1 MLIHFC
7 KAKINFDFTFILAT
21 FVKLMFRNMNTRLQQ
36 FLAAENITRS
46 QFADTINVAR
56 ASVSHILAGRNKPG
70 WDFITSMM
78 KHYPNLNIEWL
89 LRGTGKM
96 YKTASDFQAKDEFEE
111 NLQDDL
117 FSIPSSVPEKPAAP
131 RRENKIPDVVEE
143 SAGIPQPQEAKAP
156 VSPLQI
162 IDNQRKISK
171 IVVFYD
177 DNTFIEIK

>member
-1 MLIHFC
+1 MLINFC

-78 KHYPNLNIEWL
+78 KHYPNLNIEWFIS
-89 LRGTGKM
+89 GKGKM
-96 YKTASDFQAKDEFEE
+96 YKNQSDRTLFPQPEE
-111 NLQDDL
+111 NAL
-117 FSIPSSVPEKPAAP
+117 FPEEAAAEKQEPSPAPSTTVPASENRIFPDTDGEP
-131 RRENKIPDVVEE
+131 R
-143 SAGIPQPQEAKAP
+143 
-156 VSPLQI
+156 
-162 IDNQRKISK
+162 ISK
-171 IVVFYD
+171 ILVFYD
-177 DNTFIEIK
+177 NGTYKEIK